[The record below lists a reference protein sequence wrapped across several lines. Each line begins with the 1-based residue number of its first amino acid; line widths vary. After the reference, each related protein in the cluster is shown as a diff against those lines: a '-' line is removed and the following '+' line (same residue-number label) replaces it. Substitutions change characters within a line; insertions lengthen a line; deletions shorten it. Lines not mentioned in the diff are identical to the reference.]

1 MNKPNL
7 PDWFIECALAVF
19 IAATILM
26 PFVIHLA
33 FEYRL

>member
-19 IAATILM
+19 IAATVLM
-26 PFVIHLA
+26 PFLITLSVEIAL
-33 FEYRL
+33 